1 MPFQKG
7 KSGNPEGRK
16 KSKSARLTAD
26 LHQAVAADAMTI
38 VKSIIASAKSGDVES
53 RRAFLKLLPQGKWP
67 TPFERPKVAGPE
79 DIPPAIDAVLDAAA
93 KGDLSLDDAELVV
106 GIINGLWQA
115 YETTALRA
123 DPVVVEGGDAL
134 RLGAVVEARAL
145 SDFLSLRGVERRQPR
160 RACDRRWRN

>member
-67 TPFERPKVAGPE
+67 TPFKRPKVAGPE

-115 YETTALRA
+115 YETTACARIRLSWKAATRC
-123 DPVVVEGGDAL
+123 AL
-134 RLGAVVEARAL
+134 VRSSRLVRSATSLAFEA
-145 SDFLSLRGVERRQPR
+145 
-160 RACDRRWRN
+160 